1 MAEYIERTEEL
12 LLAMNAGARAIE
24 NTKRYHGTVY
34 TKDVF
39 SESPQEIPYLQAAKV
54 LREVSDAPA
63 ADVAP
68 VVHGRWIFTKRHL
81 WYKDENGNID
91 EWRVDN
97 GFHNGPECQI
107 CHTAFCE
114 HCTPDWLTT
123 ECKIGH
129 YYCSECAETSRDAHE
144 NYCPNCGAKMDGGDG
159 DAAD

>member
-1 MAEYIERTEEL
+1 MAEYIEREALRKILENWRDAHADVDDEQGCGL
-12 LLAMNAGARAIE
+12 LE
-24 NTKRYHGTVY
+24 
-34 TKDVF
+34 DV
-39 SESPQEIPYLQAAKV
+39 IW
-54 LREVSDAPA
+54 EVDAQPA

-68 VVHGRWIFTKRHL
+68 VMHGRWIFTKRHL

-114 HCTPDWLTT
+114 HCTPDWSTT
-123 ECKIGH
+123 ECEIGH

-144 NYCPNCGAKMDGGDG
+144 NYCPNCGAKMDGDS
-159 DAAD
+159 DES

>member
-1 MAEYIERTEEL
+1 MDEYIEREATIKL
-12 LLAMNAGARAIE
+12 LRSLGSRDYRREKGTIQEAI
-24 NTKRYHGTVY
+24 KMVS
-34 TKDVF
+34 F
-39 SESPQEIPYLQAAKV
+39 SEYTPS
-54 LREVSDAPA
+54 

-114 HCTPDWLTT
+114 HCTPDWSTT
-123 ECKIGH
+123 ECEIGH

-144 NYCPNCGAKMDGGDG
+144 NYCPNCGAKMDGGVDNETS
-159 DAAD
+159 

>member
-1 MAEYIERTEEL
+1 MAEYIEREAFL
-12 LLAMNAGARAIE
+12 KWAREFYPNDKVFASAII
-24 NTKRYHGTVY
+24 N
-34 TKDVF
+34 
-39 SESPQEIPYLQAAKV
+39 
-54 LREVSDAPA
+54 APA
-63 ADVAP
+63 ADVAQ

-114 HCTPDWLTT
+114 HCTPDWSTT
-123 ECKIGH
+123 ECEIGH
-129 YYCSECAETSRDAHE
+129 YYCSECAETSRDAHG
-144 NYCPNCGAKMDGGDG
+144 NYCPNCGAKMDGGGG

>member
-1 MAEYIERTEEL
+1 MPDCKACGKWFATMEQCELCPTCEIALER
-12 LLAMNAGARAIE
+12 
-24 NTKRYHGTVY
+24 
-34 TKDVF
+34 
-39 SESPQEIPYLQAAKV
+39 
-54 LREVSDAPA
+54 LRNYA
-63 ADVAP
+63 AP
-68 VVHGRWIFTKRHL
+68 VVYGRWIFTKRHL

>member
-1 MAEYIERTEEL
+1 MTEYIER
-12 LLAMNAGARAIE
+12 GALMQFPIRRDHYDRKNGDKHFINGIE
-24 NTKRYHGTVY
+24 TVLEY
-34 TKDVF
+34 A
-39 SESPQEIPYLQAAKV
+39 ENL
-54 LREVSDAPA
+54 PA
-63 ADVAP
+63 ADAAP

-114 HCTPDWLTT
+114 HCTPDWSTT
-123 ECKIGH
+123 ECEIGH

-144 NYCPNCGAKMDGGDG
+144 NYCPSCGAKMDGGAENAG
-159 DAAD
+159 KEM